1 MKVWPIITLTLGLL
15 TSVAYS
21 VVMLERDALMKNWDA
36 LRCTPFLMFAS
47 PFVKP
52 EDDQRSATEF
62 ATENF
67 GFCIKELSQTALQ
80 LALAPI
86 TAVFGQQI
94 SIGDIISVALNAIR
108 DLLAALYAAFLSFIQ
123 PFLKRFMAGTYQIGI
138 IAQHLRTAF
147 QRINAIMVSFI
158 FIGLSSLQGL
168 QNFIDTVINIILII
182 CGIMLAIII
191 ILFFVLFP
199 FIPLIITVLTVISA
213 VVIGSAASA
222 AADMKGGFCFTPD
235 TPVLLKS
242 GLTKPISELVLGDEL
257 DPVAGTVE
265 GLLVFDGSTTPLY
278 LLEGVRVS
286 GSHLVQ
292 DKEGVWRSVETDPRA
307 VRIHETVPLLYCLT
321 TSHRII
327 PVVGSDLETIRF
339 RDWEEIDEEDVEGQ
353 RGWDLLVRSML
364 GMETPAGVAETFYLM
379 SPAMRVRTARGH
391 TLRLDEV
398 AIGDSIEC
406 EKGHFTRVLGI
417 VKGEIH
423 GTPSVEFWT
432 SACIQRVNDKWTR
445 VSTDVIPSKHTESG
459 YHLITESGTF
469 LTNEGLFRDFTE
481 VGYNRI
487 QETYPFV
494 ADRLSNH
501 SRKQK

>member
-1 MKVWPIITLTLGLL
+1 
-15 TSVAYS
+15 
-21 VVMLERDALMKNWDA
+21 MLERDALMKNWDA

-52 EDDQRSATEF
+52 ENDQRSSTEF

-67 GFCIKELSQTALQ
+67 SFCIKELSQAALQ
-80 LALAPI
+80 LAMAPI
-86 TAVFGQQI
+86 TAVLGQHI
-94 SIGDIISVALNAIR
+94 SIGDIIGEILNSIR
-108 DLLAALYAAFLSFIQ
+108 YFLKVLYDAFLSFIQ
-123 PFLKRFMAGTYQIGI
+123 PFLKRFMAGTYQLGI

-147 QRINAIMVSFI
+147 QRVNAIMVSFI

-235 TPVLLKS
+235 TPIRLKS
-242 GLTKPISELVLGDEL
+242 GLTKSISELVLGDEL
-257 DPVAGTVE
+257 DPIAGTVE

-278 LLEGVRVS
+278 LLEGIRVS

-292 DKEGVWRSVETDPRA
+292 DTEGIWRSVETDPRA

-327 PVVGSDLETIRF
+327 PAVGHSSETIRF

-353 RGWDLLVRSML
+353 QGWDLLIQSML
-364 GMETPAGVAETFYLM
+364 GMNTTGGSAKTFYLM
-379 SPAMRVRTARGH
+379 SPAMRVRSSHGH

-398 AIGDSIEC
+398 SIGDFIEC
-406 EKGHFTRVLGI
+406 EGGLTRILGI
-417 VKGEIH
+417 VKGQIQ
-423 GTPSVEFWT
+423 GTPQEEYWT
-432 SACIQRVNDKWTR
+432 SACIQQVNGKWTR
-445 VSTDVIPSKHTESG
+445 VSTGMLPSKNTELG
-459 YHLITESGTF
+459 HHLITESGTF
-469 LTNEGLFRDFTE
+469 LTNQGLFRDFTE
-481 VGYNRI
+481 IGYDRI

-494 ADRLSNH
+494 ADRLLNYG
-501 SRKQK
+501 RKQKINNRYLQKKA